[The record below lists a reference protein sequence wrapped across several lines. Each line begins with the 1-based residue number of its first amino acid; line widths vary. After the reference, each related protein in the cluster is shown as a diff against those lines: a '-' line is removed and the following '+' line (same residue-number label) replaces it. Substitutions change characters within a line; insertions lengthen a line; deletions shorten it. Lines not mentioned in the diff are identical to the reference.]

1 MSKNSAGKK
10 FFWNLLVIEVSAV
23 ILFIILW
30 AIAFSIVEQHSFF
43 DSLYFTI
50 TTMATVGFGDITP
63 HTIWGKWLVMLYALT
78 GVPLFVSLSGII
90 LENRF
95 NRTVKHHVAKFYKEI
110 QEAEREIKDMEEK
123 VSDEISDVMQETEIN
138 EEKIDDTQRDV
149 RKTHRDVIK
158 TEQEVEKLEKVLET
172 EMNEGTPR
180 WEKIIKKNK

>member
-1 MSKNSAGKK
+1 MSKNSQGKK
-10 FFWNLLVIEVSAV
+10 FFSNLLIIEVGAI
-23 ILFIILW
+23 ILFIVLGATIF
-30 AIAFSIVEQHSFF
+30 AFVEHHSFF

-63 HTIWGKWLVMLYALT
+63 HTVWGKGLVMLYALT

-95 NRTVKHHVAKFYKEI
+95 NRTVKHHVTKFYKEI

-123 VSDEISDVMQETEIN
+123 VSDEISDVMAETEIN

-149 RKTHRDVIK
+149 RKTQKDVIK
-158 TEQEVEKLEKVLET
+158 TEQEVEKIEKVLE
-172 EMNEGTPR
+172 NELEEDHHPR
-180 WEKIIKKNK
+180 WKKIIKK